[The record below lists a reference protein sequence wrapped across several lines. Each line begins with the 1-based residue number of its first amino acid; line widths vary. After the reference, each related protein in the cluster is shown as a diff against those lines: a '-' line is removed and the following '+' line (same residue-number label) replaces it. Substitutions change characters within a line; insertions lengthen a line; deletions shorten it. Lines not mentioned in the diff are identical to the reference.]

1 MKVEISNGELLDKL
15 SILEIKLSKIE
26 NPDKRG
32 NILAEYDLISTL
44 SSEIAALVPGLLSEL
59 RGVNLRLW
67 ETEDVIRNYEACQD
81 FGEGFIEAARS
92 VYLLNDQRAAIK
104 KQINLQTGSALHEE
118 KSYSGY

>member
-26 NPDKRG
+26 NPDKRS
-32 NILAEYDLISTL
+32 NIQAEYDLILTL
-44 SSEIAALVPGLLSEL
+44 SNEIAALVPGLLSEL
-59 RGVNLRLW
+59 RGINLRLW
-67 ETEDVIRNYEACQD
+67 ETEDVIRDFEAYQD
-81 FGEGFIEAARS
+81 FGENFIEAARS